1 MSFSSRKGWRRA
13 RFAAIPIVVIA
24 GSIAVTTTSE
34 AASAPNNANGYTD
47 GRYIVTFADDP
58 VGTYDGYDPGFKA
71 TKPKAGNKLDPDAA
85 EVKAWR
91 GHLTAK
97 HDAAL
102 TKAGAAKI
110 YDYTIT
116 NNGVAADLTKAQAAA
131 LAKTPGVIGLERDQV
146 SQLDTTASPEFLG
159 LNAAGGVWSQA
170 GGQANAGAGIVVG
183 VIDSGIWPENP
194 SFANQKINPR
204 PKNWHGACVAGEN
217 FPVSLCGNKLV
228 GARYYVQG
236 FGKQNVAK
244 EDYLSPRDG
253 SGHGSHTSST
263 AAGNAGVTVTIDGKQ
278 IGTASG
284 MAPAASISMY
294 KVCWEGK
301 PGVATGCYNS
311 DSVAA
316 INDAVIDGVDV
327 LNYSIGGTSESSVLD
342 SVAQAF
348 RAASNAGVFVANS
361 AGNNGPGVSTLDHPA
376 PWVTTVAAA
385 TFRKAYRTVQLGN
398 GARYVGASTTPALTT
413 PAPLISS
420 LSAKL
425 AAAADNEAKLCFDGT
440 LDPAKVAGKIVIC
453 DRGVNDRIAK
463 SFEVKWAGG
472 VGMVLVNT
480 SPNSLNGDY
489 HPIPSVHLNNVDG
502 AAVKAYAD
510 TAGATASIVDLTP
523 AELASAP
530 DVPEITDFSSRGP
543 STTTGG
549 DILKPDIAAPGNDV
563 VAAVAPPSNH
573 GRNWDFYSGTSMSSP
588 HIAGIGALM
597 KQLHPDW
604 LPSEI
609 KSAMMTSAVD
619 TKTTKS
625 PFAQGAGFV
634 NPNGAADPGLVY
646 PATANDYR
654 SYMVSLGVQFAP
666 PFDTLPPVSGT
677 DLNQASIAVGGLAG
691 VQSVKR
697 TVRNVGSTTT
707 TYTATANVPG
717 FTTTVSPS
725 SFTLAPNATQ
735 TFTVTFARTT
745 APLGAY
751 ATGSLTWSDAT
762 HSVRSPIA
770 LRPVAVKA
778 PSDVAAAASA
788 AGSKTFSVT
797 PGSTAPTLGT
807 SVAGMVGVTP
817 VADSVAAGPFDTANP
832 VAGTA
837 TKVYH
842 VTVPSGTKAAR
853 FDLVSNDK
861 TADLDMF
868 VYRSG
873 TLVAL
878 SASGSADE
886 RVTMNAPI
894 PGTYDIYINGFA
906 TPGGSTSFGISNWV
920 VPNTNAGNLSV
931 SDGPVTAGT
940 PVTLTATWAG
950 LDPAKRYFGAIS
962 YAGASNVTYIAVG

>member
-1 MSFSSRKGWRRA
+1 MIFGSKKGWRRA
-13 RFAAIPIVVIA
+13 RWAAIPIVVIA
-24 GSIAVTTTSE
+24 GSIAVATTSD
-34 AASAPNNANGYTD
+34 AASPPGNSNSYTD

-58 VGTYDGYDPGFKA
+58 VGTYEGYNSGFKA
-71 TKPKAGNKLDPDAA
+71 TKPKAGDKLDPDSSA
-85 EVKAWR
+85 VKAWR
-91 GHLTAK
+91 GHLTGK

-102 TKAGAAKI
+102 AKVGATKI

-116 NNGVAADLTKAQAAA
+116 NNGVAADLTTAQAAA
-131 LAKTPGVIGLERDQV
+131 LAKTPGIVGLERDQV
-146 SQLDTTASPEFLG
+146 SHLDTTVSPEFLG

-194 SFANQKINPR
+194 SFANEKINPR

-228 GARYYVQG
+228 GARYYVEG
-236 FGKQNVAK
+236 YGKQNISN
-244 EDYLSPRDG
+244 EEYLSPRDG

-284 MAPAASISMY
+284 MAPAASIAMY

-301 PGVATGCYNS
+301 PGVQAGCFNS

-316 INDAVIDGVDV
+316 INDAVLDGVDV
-327 LNYSIGGTSESSVLD
+327 LNFSIGGSSESSVLD

-348 RAASNAGVFVANS
+348 RAASNVGVFVANS
-361 AGNNGPGVSTLDHPA
+361 AGNSGPGASTLDHPA

-385 TFRKAYRTVQLGN
+385 TFRKAYRVVQLGN

-413 PAPLISS
+413 PAPLITA
-420 LSAKL
+420 LSGKL
-425 AAAADNEAKLCFDGT
+425 AGASDANAKLCFDST
-440 LDPAKVAGKIVIC
+440 LDPAKVTGKVVIC
-453 DRGVNDRIAK
+453 DRGVNGRIDK
-463 SFEVKWAGG
+463 SFEVKRAGG

-502 AAVKAYAD
+502 AAVKTYAD

-523 AELASAP
+523 AELAAAP

-597 KQLHPDW
+597 KQLHPTW

-609 KSAMMTSAVD
+609 KSALMTSAVD
-619 TKTTKS
+619 TKTTTS

-634 NPNGAADPGLVY
+634 NPNRAADPGLVY
-646 PATANDYR
+646 PAAPNDYR

-666 PFDTLPPVSGT
+666 PYNTLPPVSGT
-677 DLNQASIAVGGLAG
+677 DLNQASIGIGGLAG
-691 VQSVKR
+691 VQTVKR
-697 TVRNVGSTTT
+697 TVKNVGSTTA
-707 TYTATANVPG
+707 TYTATASVPG
-717 FTTTVSPS
+717 LTTAVSPS

-735 TFTVTFARTT
+735 TFTVTFTRTT
-745 APLGAY
+745 APLGAW
-751 ATGSLTWSDAT
+751 ATGNLTWSDGT

-778 PSDVAAAASA
+778 PGDVAAAIAD
-788 AGSKTFSVT
+788 GSTSFSVT
-797 PGSTAPTLGT
+797 PGSTGPALGT
-807 SVAGMVGVTP
+807 SVAGMAGVTP
-817 VADSVAAGPFDTANP
+817 VADSVASGPFDTNNP
-832 VAGTA
+832 VVGAG

-842 VTVPSGTKAAR
+842 VTVADGTKAAR

-861 TADLDMF
+861 TADLDLF
-868 VYRSG
+868 VYKGG

-886 RVTMNAPI
+886 RATLAAPAS
-894 PGTYDIYINGFA
+894 GTYDVYVNGFA
-906 TPGGSTSFGISNWV
+906 TPGGSTSYALSNWV
-920 VPNTNAGNLSV
+920 VPNSTAGNLNV
-931 SDGPVTAGT
+931 SDGPVTAGV
-940 PVTLTATWAG
+940 PVTLTATWTG
-950 LDPAKRYFGAIS
+950 LDPAKRYFGVIS
-962 YAGASNVTYIAVG
+962 YAGATNVTFITVG